1 MNALFENFNLN
12 HSSNTSEIF
21 AKPHS
26 KDFYPNKTINSNQNI
41 TEKNPNKI
49 NTYLISDENLN
60 KIAQSLN
67 ELNFKYFKERQAKI
81 DLNISA
87 KNFTKE
93 KKNKDSHECE
103 KNEKKNKYA
112 FDSLSEVKK
121 FKTELCHSWELTGT
135 CKYGLNVSYFFLI
148 FYFDYSVFLLME
160 KMI

>member
-1 MNALFENFNLN
+1 MNALFENFKLN

-21 AKPHS
+21 AKPYS

-49 NTYLISDENLN
+49 YSYLISDENLN

-67 ELNFKYFKERQAKI
+67 ELNFKYFKERQTKNDMDI
-81 DLNISA
+81 NA
-87 KNFTKE
+87 KNLTKE
-93 KKNKDSHECE
+93 KKNKKSHECE
-103 KNEKKNKYA
+103 KNEKKNKYT

-135 CKYGLNVSYFFLI
+135 CKYGLNVSYFFLF